1 MQIQT
6 VFKAGNSNVVAI
18 PSEFVNDYGY
28 NTGLQ
33 VMLNTY
39 DRGETLVIKKVIKTK
54 SKKIDSNA
62 TNEFKKWLD
71 SAMEENAEIL
81 DELA

>member
-54 SKKIDSNA
+54 SKKINSNA
-62 TNEFKKWLD
+62 TNEFKKWLG

>member
-18 PSEFVNDYGY
+18 PSEFVNNYGY
-28 NTGLQ
+28 ETGLQ
-33 VMLNTY
+33 VMLSTY
-39 DRGETLVIKKVIKTK
+39 DDGNTLIVKKVNKNK
-54 SKKIDSNA
+54 LSASKVSR
-62 TNEFKKWLD
+62 EFKKWLNNTLEED
-71 SAMEENAEIL
+71 SEIL